1 MATEQSNPLT
11 QQELTVSVLG
21 ETYQFKIPSFRDE
34 ARIGSLAR
42 FLRAQDDPEH
52 VGSAEGLDFNTFFK
66 YEALATFPVLLQRA
80 TVTWPYSAGKDGK
93 PVVDID
99 QFPDDAPIMEVY
111 EAYLDAL
118 AMFRKSRTGGEEPAQ
133 SAVVDGKQNP

>member
-52 VGSAEGLDFNTFFK
+52 VGSADGLDFNTFFK
-66 YEALATFPVLLQRA
+66 YEALATFPILLQRSTA
-80 TVTWPYSAGKDGK
+80 TWPYSAGKDGK
-93 PVVDID
+93 PIVDVD
-99 QFPDDAPIMEVY
+99 QFPNDAPIMEVY

-118 AMFRKSRTGGEEPAQ
+118 AMFRKNRTGGEGPTGPEN
-133 SAVVDGKQNP
+133 VDGKQNP

>member
-1 MATEQSNPLT
+1 MATEQLNPLT

-21 ETYQFKIPSFRDE
+21 ETYQFKLPSFRDE

>member
-1 MATEQSNPLT
+1 MAKDQANPLT
-11 QQELTVSVLG
+11 QTDITVSVLG

-34 ARIGSLAR
+34 ARIGSIAR

-52 VGSAEGLDFNTFFK
+52 VGSADGLDFNTFFK

-80 TVTWPYSAGKDGK
+80 SVDWPFSAGKDGK

-99 QFPDDAPIMEVY
+99 KFPDEAPIMEVY

-118 AMFRKSRTGGEEPAQ
+118 AMFRKNRTGGQGPTGPEN
-133 SAVVDGKQNP
+133 VDGKQNP

>member
-1 MATEQSNPLT
+1 MATEQLNPLT

-21 ETYQFKIPSFRDE
+21 ETYQFKLPSFRDE

-99 QFPDDAPIMEVY
+99 QFPDNAPIMEVY

-118 AMFRKSRTGGEEPAQ
+118 AMFRKSGTGSEEPAQ

>member
-1 MATEQSNPLT
+1 MAKDQANPLT
-11 QQELTVSVLG
+11 QTDITVSVLG

-34 ARIGSLAR
+34 ARIGSIAR

-52 VGSAEGLDFNTFFK
+52 VGSADGLDFNTFFK
-66 YEALATFPVLLQRA
+66 YEALATFPILLQRS

-99 QFPDDAPIMEVY
+99 QFPDSAPIMEVY

-118 AMFRKSRTGGEEPAQ
+118 AMFLKSRTGSEEPAQ
-133 SAVVDGKQNP
+133 SAAVDGKQNP